1 MENEE
6 LVQAIEAMLFAS
18 GRSVDI
24 KILSEIL
31 GVETEK
37 IKEAA
42 QRLKENL
49 QDRKSGIQLIEI
61 NNGYQLATLEKF
73 YSYICT
79 MLDNRSKPNLSQAA
93 LEVLA
98 IVAYNPKITR
108 AEMEKIR
115 GVSSDSAMNK
125 LLEYNLIEEAGKLD
139 APGRPMTY
147 KTTDEFLRLFGY
159 KSLEDMPKLPALQE
173 DDGQTSFI
181 DDESSE
187 KIEKTTTVDESSEN
201 A

>member
-24 KILSEIL
+24 KTLSEIL

-187 KIEKTTTVDESSEN
+187 KIEETTTVDESSEN

>member
-187 KIEKTTTVDESSEN
+187 KIEETTTVDESSEN

>member
-24 KILSEIL
+24 KTLSEIL

-187 KIEKTTTVDESSEN
+187 KIEETTTVDESNEN

>member
-24 KILSEIL
+24 KTLSEIL
-31 GVETEK
+31 GVEDEQ

-42 QRLKENL
+42 QILKENL
-49 QDRKSGIQLIEI
+49 QERKSGIQLIEI
-61 NNGYQLATLEKF
+61 KNGYQLATLEKF

-79 MLDNRSKPNLSQAA
+79 MLDNRAKPNLSQAA

-159 KSLEDMPKLPALQE
+159 KSLEDMPKLPTLQE

-181 DDESSE
+181 EDENVE
-187 KIEKTTTVDESSEN
+187 KAEEDTVANEN